1 MKIKSIS
8 YNYENEWFYCEL
20 LLQSINLIVGKNATG
35 KTRTLKTIV
44 ILLRFITQKLKKII
58 GKYKIEFENGNDIYT
73 YELNTKMEDGKVH
86 IKEEKLSVNGN
97 IYINRNENG
106 YGEIFSKPEN
116 KTYEFA
122 IDNDIPAIYAKRDK
136 KQHPVL
142 EVIYD
147 WCSTS
152 MFCEFGTELGKTLGS
167 REEQLD
173 MLNDY
178 YFIETNRVA
187 RNLKY
192 ALDKKEYGEEL
203 KKKLLDQ
210 MKELDYF
217 IDDIVF
223 EKFPDD
229 IYSFKLM
236 EHGIKKGVSQLNMS
250 QGMFRAFSILTH
262 SLINLFEHKVN
273 LIVID
278 DIGEGLDYDRS
289 TKLISI
295 LERNAIE
302 SNSQLIMYTNDRYVM
317 NNMNLKYWQVIHKE
331 NNEIKFYSY
340 KNHKDVFDFFELTG
354 LSNFDFLSNKFYL
367 NDVGK

>member
-8 YNYENEWFYCEL
+8 YNYKDEWFYCDL
-20 LLQSINLIVGKNATG
+20 VLQSINLIVGKNATG
-35 KTRTLKTIV
+35 KTRTLKTIM
-44 ILLRFITQKLKKII
+44 ILLRFITQKIKKII
-58 GKYKIEFENGNDIYT
+58 GKYRIEFENGNDAYI
-73 YELNTKMEDGKVH
+73 YELNTKLEDGKVNV
-86 IKEEKLSVNGN
+86 IEEKLVVNN
-97 IYINRNENG
+97 LCYINRDNEG
-106 YGEIFSKPEN
+106 HGQIYSEITKE
-116 KTYEFA
+116 YYDFA

-136 KQHPVL
+136 KQHTKL
-142 EVIYD
+142 EMIYD
-147 WCSTS
+147 WCNAS

-173 MLNDY
+173 ILNDY

-192 ALDKKEYGEEL
+192 ALDKKEYGKNLKEKLIEE
-203 KKKLLDQ
+203 

-223 EKFPDD
+223 EKFSDD

-236 EHGIKKGVSQLNMS
+236 ERGIKKGVSQLNMS

-289 TKLISI
+289 TKLINI
-295 LERNAIE
+295 LEKNATE
-302 SNSQLIMYTNDRYVM
+302 SESQLVMSTNDRYVM
-317 NNMNLKYWQVIHKE
+317 NNTDLKYWQVIHKE
-331 NNEIKFYSY
+331 KNEIKFYSY
-340 KNHKDVFDFFELTG
+340 KNNKEAFDFFELTG

-367 NDVGK
+367 NNVGK